1 MKIFFF
7 FLFFCFLIT
16 LVSGQ
21 PRSQLSSRRG
31 SSAPAEGM
39 LNPLWLGLEVVMAGT
54 SAEVPLPPDHE
65 VRFPKIIFAVR
76 TSTYVVSK
84 NKHIL
89 MLYLMYIKLS
99 NWDYIRC
106 LVVMFQCL
114 VNWPCATHSYFSSIY
129 VRFSLAL
136 VEFTL
141 FNKSEMDLHWLWS
154 NLLGLTSQR

>member
-1 MKIFFF
+1 MWKIWVSSL
-7 FLFFCFLIT
+7 FLCFTLLKFNPCFVFVVFLLLIQHKK
-16 LVSGQ
+16 LFS
-21 PRSQLSSRRG
+21 
-31 SSAPAEGM
+31 
-39 LNPLWLGLEVVMAGT
+39 
-54 SAEVPLPPDHE
+54 
-65 VRFPKIIFAVR
+65 PKIIFAVR

-106 LVVMFQCL
+106 LVVMFQCF
-114 VNWPCATHSYFSSIY
+114 VNWPSATHSYFSSIY

-154 NLLGLTSQR
+154 NLLCLTSQR